1 MPKEYRM
8 SKVWKAVGKIFK
20 WLFLGSMC
28 VFTVYPVVY
37 AVLGSLKSNAE
48 LTLGG
53 NLLPKEWHFENYAYA
68 FSKLD
73 FGRYT
78 WNSIL
83 LAILTVILSVVTAS
97 MGGYVLG
104 RREFPGKK
112 VISSVYLSS
121 MFVSVGSVALYPLY
135 KLLNRLGLTNH
146 MLGLA
151 LLLTGGQVA
160 NVFMISGFVRSVPKE
175 LDDAATID
183 GAGIFRIYWQIIV
196 PMIRPIL
203 GVVALFSFRTAWNE
217 FITAQVFTMSNPGL
231 KTLSV
236 AVANLRYSA
245 NAAAEWHLMMAGA
258 SIALAPILA
267 VYLLANKQFIAG
279 ITAGAV
285 KG

>member
-83 LAILTVILSVVTAS
+83 LAILTVILSVLTAS

-104 RREFPGKK
+104 RREFPGKR

-135 KLLNRLGLTNH
+135 RLLNRLGLTSH

>member
-1 MPKEYRM
+1 MPGEYRM
-8 SKVWKAVGKIFK
+8 SKVWKIAGKVLK

-37 AVLGSLKSNAE
+37 AVLGSFKSNAE

-78 WNSIL
+78 WNSVL

-112 VISSVYLSS
+112 AISAVYLSS

-135 KLLNRLGLTNH
+135 KLLNRLGLTDH

-160 NVFMISGFVRSVPKE
+160 NVFMISGFVRNVPKE

-183 GAGIFRIYWQIIV
+183 GAGVFRIYWQIIV

>member
-1 MPKEYRM
+1 M

-83 LAILTVILSVVTAS
+83 LAILTVILSVLTAS

-104 RREFPGKK
+104 RREFPGKR

-135 KLLNRLGLTNH
+135 RLLNRLGLTSH

-258 SIALAPILA
+258 SIALAPILV

>member
-8 SKVWKAVGKIFK
+8 SKVWGLAGKALK
-20 WLFLGSMC
+20 WLFLGIMC

-37 AVLGSLKSNAE
+37 AVLGSFKSNAE

-68 FSKLD
+68 FSKLE

-78 WNSIL
+78 WNSVL
-83 LAILTVILSVVTAS
+83 LAVLTVILSVVTAS

-112 VISSVYLSS
+112 VISGVYLSS

-160 NVFMISGFVRSVPKE
+160 NVFMISGFVRNVPKE

-258 SIALAPILA
+258 SIALAPILV

>member
-83 LAILTVILSVVTAS
+83 LAILTVILSVLTAS

-104 RREFPGKK
+104 RREFPGKR

-135 KLLNRLGLTNH
+135 RLLNRLGLTSH

-258 SIALAPILA
+258 SIALAPILV